1 MTEATENLILR
12 LLQEM
17 RQDMNGMRAE
27 MASFRSHVEERFAQ
41 VEDSIAAL
49 SARFDGLTHITV
61 MLARGQAQHEERIA
75 ALEAR

>member
-27 MASFRSHVEERFAQ
+27 IASFRSHVEERFAQ
-41 VEDSIAAL
+41 VDESIADL
-49 SARFDGLTHITV
+49 TARFDGLTHITV
-61 MLARGQAQHEERIA
+61 MLARGQAQHEDRIA